1 MGRSSENLVFVE
13 KEWEGEK
20 EIAFRYILTRIRF
33 ISTTPQLFTWPRLK
47 SLRPSLEHRTVIALS
62 LGVLP
67 GLLVPLHFFNAP
79 GRRRLRRKK
88 PHKTTKLSFTRSSVP
103 QSCCGLLL
111 KIFLACLLVCR
122 VRERAIPNLADE
134 YNSTI

>member
-1 MGRSSENLVFVE
+1 MRRSSENLVFVE

-33 ISTTPQLFTWPRLK
+33 ISTTPQLCTWPRLK

-67 GLLVPLHFFNAP
+67 GLLVPLHFFNATAAAAFEEEEAP
-79 GRRRLRRKK
+79 QDN
-88 PHKTTKLSFTRSSVP
+88 KTLFYSIVSAPKLLWVAVKD
-103 QSCCGLLL
+103 LLSL
-111 KIFLACLLVCR
+111 LACVQSQ
-122 VRERAIPNLADE
+122 REG
-134 YNSTI
+134 NS

>member
-1 MGRSSENLVFVE
+1 MGRSSENFVFVE

-47 SLRPSLEHRTVIALS
+47 SLRPSLEHQTVIALS

-67 GLLVPLHFFNAP
+67 GLLVPLHFFNATTAAFEEEEAP
-79 GRRRLRRKK
+79 QDN
-88 PHKTTKLSFTRSSVP
+88 KTLFYSIVSAPKLLWVAVKD
-103 QSCCGLLL
+103 LLSL
-111 KIFLACLLVCR
+111 LACVQSQ
-122 VRERAIPNLADE
+122 RAG
-134 YNSTI
+134 NS